1 MTERPGHGQK
11 PSLITGV
18 GYALRAARGLFT
30 LNLPVSARVRR
41 DFKLDLLGAV
51 LYGVFN
57 GAVVGY
63 MLVVARTIG
72 VSQTGIGFLVA
83 TPALGA
89 ILSLPVSLAVTGAR
103 SRLFLLL
110 TFYLGRAPLLLLLF
124 LASPSPYLV
133 AASTFFIFGSLS
145 SPFYAE
151 VMQHVYPSEFRG
163 RLMSLVRIGTGVAT
177 TLSSL
182 AAAYLLGAGK
192 VSYQVMFALGAVLA
206 LAATV
211 VFARITPVRPPPRPR
226 QSLRDTFGIL
236 VRDKP
241 FAHFQLALYC
251 MGIGNIMAGTLY
263 PLVIVDKLHAGY
275 GPFGVLA
282 VITSLGYLVSWLG
295 WGRVVDRA
303 GPVPTILLAQV
314 FNLALPAGM
323 LVAPSVYWLAPAM
336 FLNGVSNAGFE
347 IGPFASSI
355 HFSAATPQEVPRYM
369 ALHSLLYGT
378 RGLACPFIATL
389 LLAGNRFTLSIGT
402 SLVMAVAGAVLMGR
416 LFAIARHTDRA
427 RQETNGREQWNT
439 GA

>member
-1 MTERPGHGQK
+1 MTERPGHGQQ
-11 PSLITGV
+11 PSLIAGV
-18 GYALRAARGLFT
+18 SYALRAARGLFT

-72 VSQTGIGFLVA
+72 VNQTGIGFLVA
-83 TPALGA
+83 APALGA

-103 SRLFLLL
+103 SRPFLML

-124 LASPSPYLV
+124 VASPSPYMV
-133 AASTFFIFGSLS
+133 ATSAFFIFGSLS

-151 VMQHVYPSEFRG
+151 VMQHIYPSEFRG

-182 AAAYLLGAGK
+182 GAAYLLGTGDVK
-192 VSYQVMFALGAVLA
+192 YQVMFAVGAVLA

-241 FAHFQLALYC
+241 FAQFQLALYC

-282 VITSLGYLVSWLG
+282 VITALGYLVSWVG

-303 GPVPTILLAQV
+303 GPVSTILLAEI

-336 FLNGVSNAGFE
+336 FLNGIANAGFE

-355 HFSAATPQEVPRYM
+355 YFCEAEPHDVPRYM
-369 ALHSLLYGT
+369 ALHSMLYGT

-389 LLAGNRFTLSIGT
+389 LLAGNRFMLSIGT
-402 SLVMAVAGAVLMGR
+402 SLVIAVAGTVLMGR
-416 LFAIARHTDRA
+416 LFAIA
-427 RQETNGREQWNT
+427 GREDRV
-439 GA
+439 